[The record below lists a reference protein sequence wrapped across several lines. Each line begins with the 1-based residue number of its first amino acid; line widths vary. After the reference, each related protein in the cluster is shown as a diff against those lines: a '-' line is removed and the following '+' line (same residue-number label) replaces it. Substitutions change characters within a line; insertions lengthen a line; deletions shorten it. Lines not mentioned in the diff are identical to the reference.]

1 MNINRI
7 AVPLDGSEAAEGAL
21 LLARHLAR
29 AFGAEVEL
37 IHVHGVLY
45 GGEDDSTEQDVVAS
59 ARDYLEA
66 KVRALGADG
75 GVTARAT
82 LLEGVVEREIS
93 EHLAGGQ
100 GVLIVMTTHGRS
112 GISRALLGSVSESL
126 IRQAPAPL
134 LLLRP
139 GEDAPDLSTLDRV
152 LVALD
157 GSERAERGLPW
168 ARAIAGALGGGVTL
182 FSVAEDDRSQDEV
195 EGYLEGLARENER
208 VVAASDIAPAK
219 AILEMARSG
228 GSHLVA
234 ITTRGR
240 GALARNV
247 FGSVAD
253 KVLRSAEV
261 PLLVLNED
269 GDGT

>member
-1 MNINRI
+1 MNIDRI
-7 AVPLDGSEAAEGAL
+7 AVPLDGSETAEAALPMAQ
-21 LLARHLAR
+21 RLAR

-45 GGEDDSTEQDVVAS
+45 GGGDDRTEQDVVAS
-59 ARDYLEA
+59 ARKYLDG
-66 KVRALGADG
+66 KVRDLGTDA

-93 EHLAGGQ
+93 EHLAGGE

-112 GISRALLGSVSESL
+112 GIDRAWLGSVAESL
-126 IRQAPAPL
+126 IRRAPAPVL
-134 LLLRP
+134 LVRSGVEAL
-139 GEDAPDLSTLDRV
+139 DFTTLDRV
-152 LVALD
+152 FVALD
-157 GSERAERGLPW
+157 RSPRAERSLPW
-168 ARAIAGALGGGVTL
+168 ARALAGALGGTVTL
-182 FSVAEDDRSQDEV
+182 FGVAEDDSSEADMQT
-195 EGYLEGLARENER
+195 YLQGLARENER
-208 VVAASDIAPAK
+208 VVSASDIAPAK
-219 AILEMARSG
+219 AILELGRSG

-240 GALARNV
+240 GAVARNL

-253 KVLRSAEV
+253 KVLRGADV

-269 GDGT
+269 EDGG